1 MLPLIYNT
9 ILIVTPIT
17 QLMKTHVTALLA
29 RPGPPLSIRL
39 LHAILVGGHF
49 PPKINDDLCLAFNI
63 NPSSMGG
70 RKLSIIT
77 DRGCRGGWGLVT
89 ASPVHLQM
97 VSDLPLSVYYLLVES
112 ERFCRFGHTIYCPS
126 LQIRDDNDGAGKKG
140 IAFLNIL
147 FQFWHI
153 MRKCKLSITMNASIY
168 KLVFVTLN
176 QTWL

>member
-1 MLPLIYNT
+1 MLPLVYNT

-70 RKLSIIT
+70 RKLSIST
-77 DRGCRGGWGLVT
+77 DRGCRGGWGW
-89 ASPVHLQM
+89 SQH
-97 VSDLPLSVYYLLVES
+97 PL
-112 ERFCRFGHTIYCPS
+112 FIF
-126 LQIRDDNDGAGKKG
+126 KW
-140 IAFLNIL
+140 FLIFL
-147 FQFWHI
+147 CQ
-153 MRKCKLSITMNASIY
+153 SITSWWSQRGFVGLVIRFIVLLCRSGMITTEPARKVLHFLIY
-168 KLVFVTLN
+168 FFSFDILWESANYL
-176 QTWL
+176 